1 MNSFSYNTQH
11 VHYQIHEKIKKRH
24 TVGQSLGKLLL
35 HFSETHPLSL
45 L

>member
-1 MNSFSYNTQH
+1 MNSFLTIPNMSTTRYMK
-11 VHYQIHEKIKKRH
+11 KIKGD